1 MEHEPKGSGE
11 TGQVTT
17 QWVMEAHRSTVAVD
31 VHRED
36 IVQPTEEAEAESE
49 ASVVP
54 PPTEPNVILTVAKL
68 PLSLSIAPSAN
79 VARGHNGIRLE
90 IVSLCKR

>member
-11 TGQVTT
+11 MEQVTV
-17 QWVMEAHRSTVAVD
+17 QWVMEARHSN
-31 VHRED
+31 
-36 IVQPTEEAEAESE
+36 TEAAKVGSE
-49 ASVVP
+49 ASIIP
-54 PPTEPNVILTVAKL
+54 PPTKPNFIPTVAEL

-90 IVSLCKR
+90 IVSLYKR